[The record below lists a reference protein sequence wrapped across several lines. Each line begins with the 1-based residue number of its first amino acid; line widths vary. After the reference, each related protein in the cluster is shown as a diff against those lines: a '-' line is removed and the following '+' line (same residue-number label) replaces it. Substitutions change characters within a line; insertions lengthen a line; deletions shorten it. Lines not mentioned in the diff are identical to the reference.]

1 VTLLN
6 LDRPEDPAMLRRFTT
21 TWGRSAL
28 NPGSLLSMAVVVI
41 ALLLLS
47 AAAVQAADAETLPD
61 KRVYE
66 MVTPANNQDADVY
79 MPEVFD
85 RFFNEGVHTRLP
97 FQVAENGDAV
107 TYVGSATSAGFGAA
121 GSGLGN
127 QYLARRL
134 PGGGWSQSVI
144 APPARQRNNYQG
156 FSSDLSVGVLT
167 SGIYGEPNVP
177 PIAAGATGEG
187 YSLLYECRE
196 SVSAC
201 SAPTAADPQPANPYQ
216 PIFGKPLYRTAKEF
230 GTHDILASGKLGTVP
245 VFAGGSSGFGVL
257 AFEADDALIG
267 GSGELEKELATDVKS
282 EIKAGEQNSYL
293 YQVNDGRLGL
303 VDVLPKGEVAPDAT
317 FGAPVFRTVED
328 NAPGFG
334 GAVSTDGQR
343 LFWTDLRTGIV
354 YVRVGGVVTV
364 QVSAGAARYWTSGG
378 DGRYAFYEED
388 GGLYRFDDVTGER
401 ETLAGTGG
409 GVLGVLGGGED
420 GESAY
425 FTAKSVLAGAGSSG
439 QEPVEGQPN
448 LYLWR
453 HGSSPV
459 FIATL
464 STEDGEEADPY
475 GSTEAQ
481 AEVASGLRIGDWQP
495 ALGQRTAAVTGSG
508 GSVVFVSNQR
518 LPVVGYPK
526 GYRNDGLDEVYLYEA
541 DVNRLFCV
549 SCSANAEMSPKSYFE
564 SLYQAA
570 AFLPISWSDTARPEW
585 ISNDGD
591 RVFFD
596 SAAPLVSQDTNGKVD
611 VYEWEREGTGSCEPG
626 DGENGGCVY
635 LLSRGT
641 SEAGSWFVGASA
653 NGSDVFM
660 VTRAQLVAA
669 DGNDADDLYDAR
681 VEGVEPVAPPACT
694 GTGCQG
700 VPAPPPPFAT
710 PASVTFEGPGN
721 FAAAPPVPTTK
732 VVSKAVKCPKG
743 LVRKDAK
750 CVRKRKAKARS
761 KARGR

>member
-1 VTLLN
+1 
-6 LDRPEDPAMLRRFTT
+6 MLSRFTT

-47 AAAVQAADAETLPD
+47 AAVVQAADAETLPD

-66 MVTPANNQDADVY
+66 MVTPVDNQDADVY
-79 MPEVFD
+79 VPELFQ
-85 RFFNEGVHTRLP
+85 RYFNEGVDTRLP
-97 FQVAENGDAV
+97 FQVAENGNAV
-107 TYVGSATSAGFGAA
+107 TYVGSPTSAGFGAA

-127 QYLARRL
+127 QYLAQRL
-134 PGGGWSQSVI
+134 SGGGWAQSVI
-144 APPARQRNNYQG
+144 QPPASNRTYYQG
-156 FSSDLSVGVLT
+156 FSSDLSVGVLN
-167 SGIYGEPNVP
+167 SGLPGEP
-177 PIAAGATGEG
+177 PIATGVSDEG
-187 YSLLYECRE
+187 YALLYECME

-201 SAPTAADPQPANPYQ
+201 SVPTAADPQPENPYR
-216 PIFGKPLYRTAKEF
+216 PLFGKPLYRTAKEF
-230 GTHDILASGKLGTVP
+230 GTHDILASGKLGSVP

-267 GSGELEKELATDVKS
+267 GDGVLEQELAKDVKD
-282 EIKAGEQNSYL
+282 EIEAGEQNSYL
-293 YQVNDGRLGL
+293 YEVNDGRLGL
-303 VDVLPKGEVAPDAT
+303 VDVLPEGKVAPDAT

-354 YVRVGGVVTV
+354 YVRVGGAVTV
-364 QVSAGAARYWTSGG
+364 QVSAGAARYWASGG

-401 ETLAGTGG
+401 ETLAGAGG

-425 FTAKSVLAGAGSSG
+425 FTAKNVLAGANSSG
-439 QEPVEGQPN
+439 QEPHEGQPN
-448 LYLWR
+448 MYLWR

-464 STEDGEEADPY
+464 SIEDGEEADPY
-475 GSTEAQ
+475 GSTAAQ
-481 AEVASGLRIGDWQP
+481 PEVASGLRIGDWQP
-495 ALGQRTAAVTGSG
+495 ALGQRTSAVTGSG
-508 GSVVFVSNQR
+508 ESVVFVSNQS

-526 GYRNDGLDEVYLYEA
+526 GYRNRGLDEVYLYEA

-549 SCSANAEMSPKSYFE
+549 SCSANAETSSQSHFE
-564 SLYQAA
+564 SLVKAA

-585 ISNDGD
+585 ISSDGD

-611 VYEWEREGTGSCEPG
+611 VYEWEHEGTGSCEPG
-626 DGENGGCVY
+626 DGENGGCIY
-635 LLSRGT
+635 LLSGGT
-641 SEAGSWFVGASA
+641 SETGSWLAGAST

-681 VEGVEPVAPPACT
+681 VEGVVPIAPPACT

-721 FAAAPPVPTTK
+721 FAPVPPPPATK

-750 CVRKRKAKARS
+750 CVRKHKPKARS
-761 KARGR
+761 KARGRRAR